1 MQKGRSKMDINTI
14 TTLAEDA
21 NRNYGKLPVIDYF
34 DIDIVGVTGKCGE
47 RHITGFAIK
56 VQCHGD
62 GRVRLATDVAA
73 EYGMKLPK
81 NIIRVKDGD
90 EEGAKKE
97 AYKLAL
103 EYKAKW
109 GKAKSAA
116 GKAKEE
122 AVAKAK
128 TELVEQIAQKMREI
142 GLSEEAIK
150 TLTGNL

>member
-1 MQKGRSKMDINTI
+1 MDINEI
-14 TTLAEDA
+14 TNLASDA
-21 NRNYGKLPVIDYF
+21 KRDYGKLPVIDYF
-34 DIDIVGVTGKCGE
+34 DVDIVGVTGKCGE
-47 RHITGFAIK
+47 RHVTGYAIK

-73 EYGMKLPK
+73 EHGMKLPK
-81 NIIRVKDGD
+81 NIIKTR
-90 EEGAKKE
+90 EEAH
-97 AYKLAL
+97 KLAL

-128 TELVEQIAQKMREI
+128 TELVGQIAQKMREM
-142 GLSEEAIK
+142 GLNEAAIK
-150 TLTGNL
+150 ALTGNL

>member
-1 MQKGRSKMDINTI
+1 MDINEI
-14 TTLAEDA
+14 TALGADA
-21 NRNYGKLPVIDYF
+21 TRNYGKLPVIDFF
-34 DIDIVGVTGKCGE
+34 DIDIVGVTGAMGE

-81 NIIRVKDGD
+81 NIVRVVKGD
-90 EEGAKKE
+90 VESAKRE
-97 AYKLAL
+97 AYALAL
-103 EYKAKW
+103 DYKAKW

-128 TELVEQIAQKMREI
+128 EALVSQIAEKMRMM
-142 GLSEEAIK
+142 GLTEAAIA
-150 TLTGNL
+150 TLTGTL

>member
-1 MQKGRSKMDINTI
+1 MDITNI
-14 TTLAEDA
+14 TTLANDA
-21 NRNYGKLPVIDYF
+21 KRNYGKLPVIDYF

-47 RHITGFAIK
+47 RHVTGYAIK

-81 NIIRVKDGD
+81 NNFRTK
-90 EEGAKKE
+90 EEAHKF
-97 AYKLAL
+97 AL

-109 GKAKSAA
+109 GKSQSKS

-122 AVAKAK
+122 AVAAAK
-128 TELVEQIAQKMREI
+128 GELLGKMRI
-142 GLSEEAIK
+142 ALKAMGLSDTVVETIIATAK
-150 TLTGNL
+150 

>member
-1 MQKGRSKMDINTI
+1 MDINEI
-14 TTLAEDA
+14 TKLASDA
-21 NRNYGKLPVIDYF
+21 TRDYSKLPVIDYF
-34 DIDIVGVTGKCGE
+34 DIDIVGITGKCGE
-47 RHITGFAIK
+47 RHITGYVIK

-73 EYGMKLPK
+73 EHGMKLPK
-81 NIIRVKDGD
+81 NIIRVVDND
-90 EEGAKKE
+90 VEGAKKE
-97 AYKLAL
+97 AHKLAL

-109 GKAKSAA
+109 GKAKSAS

-128 TELVEQIAQKMREI
+128 NEIMEQIVQKMREM
-142 GLSEEAIK
+142 GLNEVAIK

>member
-1 MQKGRSKMDINTI
+1 MQKGRSEMDINTI

-81 NIIRVKDGD
+81 NIIRVVDGD
-90 EEGAKKE
+90 VEGAKKE
-97 AYKLAL
+97 AHKLAL

-109 GKAKSAA
+109 GKATSKA
-116 GKAKEE
+116 GKAREKAVETAKSE
-122 AVAKAK
+122 LLAGIVAKMK
-128 TELVEQIAQKMREI
+128 EM
-142 GLSEEAIK
+142 GLNDAAIK